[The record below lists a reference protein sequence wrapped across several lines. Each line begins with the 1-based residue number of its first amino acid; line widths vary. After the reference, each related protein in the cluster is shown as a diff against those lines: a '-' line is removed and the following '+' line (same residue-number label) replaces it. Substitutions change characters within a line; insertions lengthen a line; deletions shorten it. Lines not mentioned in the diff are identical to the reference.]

1 MGAPTH
7 ANHVHNNGPH
17 FANVGIVVATR
28 SSSSNQQ
35 GPPHAGTA
43 LFPHTP
49 HNKSNLQQQQQQQV
63 WRLYASKKDDD
74 NSDSDSKSGSDDPK
88 KKKQDE
94 DDNDDDAE
102 DLNKFDDEEN
112 DMWAKLEKMQKK
124 DESAKKFD
132 VSMMGISG
140 AERGEQFSE
149 GVLKELY
156 GENIDD
162 IKKKA
167 QVASNIRAR
176 KKDEKL
182 SQILGETDV
191 EYEREDGEY
200 ESDYDRWG
208 VPTKYKRNPIMR
220 IAFAFK
226 LGWFTG
232 WEVFQEE
239 FNPRALALL
248 KLFWNMPVI
257 GSALQ
262 ASTIGLWNFYN
273 ESRDKNA
280 KDRREAK
287 LKFLKFLETFRLR
300 IRHVIIDTP
309 IAIKFYTKRKR
320 SAFRQAHQL
329 GVRPIT
335 WIDRVLQNVVLFV
348 YLSFAPNCSILW
360 TFALPL
366 AYVLSF
372 RTIQWRERH
381 KYDFKDFSQRIS
393 SRQLCDIPGMGGKGF
408 LRTPDNLVLVRLYPI
423 KLEQLVMVL
432 VLGTWAIWGNLEA
445 TGAISLFGEPF
456 DSVFRFITQPWSSE
470 AVRPFWDTRFVP
482 GFNMQAPRDIFSTW
496 VPGIM

>member
-1 MGAPTH
+1 MASTR
-7 ANHVHNNGPH
+7 
-17 FANVGIVVATR
+17 ATTT
-28 SSSSNQQ
+28 
-35 GPPHAGTA
+35 G
-43 LFPHTP
+43 
-49 HNKSNLQQQQQQQV
+49 
-63 WRLYASKKDDD
+63 
-74 NSDSDSKSGSDDPK
+74 
-88 KKKQDE
+88 
-94 DDNDDDAE
+94 
-102 DLNKFDDEEN
+102 
-112 DMWAKLEKMQKK
+112 
-124 DESAKKFD
+124 
-132 VSMMGISG
+132 
-140 AERGEQFSE
+140 
-149 GVLKELY
+149 GVCQR
-156 GENIDD
+156 N
-162 IKKKA
+162 
-167 QVASNIRAR
+167 
-176 KKDEKL
+176 
-182 SQILGETDV
+182 T
-191 EYEREDGEY
+191 REIP
-200 ESDYDRWG
+200 SC
-208 VPTKYKRNPIMR
+208 V

-309 IAIKFYTKRKR
+309 VAIKFYTKRKR

-372 RTIQWRERH
+372 RNSIAICMALGGSTNAVLHIIAMAKAVGVDVSLDTFQDVSNNTPFLADLKPSGKYVMEDLHLVGGTPAVIRYLIDEGLMDGNCMTVTGKTIGENVETCAPL
-381 KYDFKDFSQRIS
+381 DFTSEKKQMIIRKVAEPIKETGHIQILYGNLAPEGSVAKITGKEGLEFTGPALVFDAEEEMLDALSKDPESFRGVVVVI
-393 SRQLCDIPGMGGKGF
+393 RYEGPKGGPGMPEMLTPTSAIMGAGLGDVCALITDGRFSGGSHGF
-408 LRTPDNLVLVRLYPI
+408 CVGHVTPEAQVGGPIGLLQNGDMIKIDAVNRTMDAVDLTEADFEARRKEWSEPAYKAKNGTLYKYVKLVGSASDGCV
-423 KLEQLVMVL
+423 
-432 VLGTWAIWGNLEA
+432 TDA
-445 TGAISLFGEPF
+445 
-456 DSVFRFITQPWSSE
+456 
-470 AVRPFWDTRFVP
+470 
-482 GFNMQAPRDIFSTW
+482 
-496 VPGIM
+496 